1 MSRADEDL
9 RWMRR
14 CLELAARGGRAV
26 EPNPRVGSVVVKD
39 GRVLGE
45 GWHECLGGPH
55 AERKALAEVSENPRG
70 ATLYV
75 SLEPC
80 HLYGRTAPCTEAIL
94 EAGITRVV
102 YAMDDPNPA
111 ESGMSKRLL
120 QAAGLEVESGIL
132 VEEARDLNPGYLSL
146 QEHGRPFVTLKSAG
160 TLNGMLAR
168 ADGSSKWITGEE
180 ARREGHRLRAEAG
193 AVAVGAETA
202 RLDHPALD
210 LRMIDDGDSPPR
222 PVVFEGAESR
232 CPVDL
237 DWQDREPLLLV
248 PEGADRSAH
257 EAAGWKVLYLPAGEA
272 VGVDLPSALHAL
284 AAEGIAHLMV
294 EGGGRLLTSFISA
307 GLWDRWEHFVAA
319 KLFPADGRPLWTLP
333 ADGPPARIDHIEMRG
348 ENLQVSLIPEGEK

>member
-1 MSRADEDL
+1 MNRVDEDL

-39 GRVLGE
+39 GRVIGE
-45 GWHECLGGPH
+45 GWHECLGGSH
-55 AERKALAEVSENPRG
+55 AERKALGEVSEDPAG

-80 HLYGRTAPCTEAIL
+80 HLYGRTPPCTEAIL

-111 ESGMSKRLL
+111 ESGMSKSLL

-132 VEEARDLNPGYLSL
+132 MEDARELNPGYLSL
-146 QEHGRPFVTLKSAG
+146 QERGRPFITLKSAG

-168 ADGSSKWITGEE
+168 ADGSSKWITGED
-180 ARREGHRLRAEAG
+180 ARREGHRLRATAG

-210 LRMIDDGDSPPR
+210 LRLIDDTDPPPR
-222 PVVFEGAESR
+222 PVVFEGAESL

-237 DWQDREPLLLV
+237 NWQDRKPLLLV
-248 PEGADRSAH
+248 PDSTDRSAH
-257 EAAGWKVLYLPAGEA
+257 EAAGWKVLHLPKGESA
-272 VGVDLPSALHAL
+272 GVDLSAAMFAL
-284 AAEGIAHLMV
+284 ADEGIANLMV

-307 GLWDRWEHFVAA
+307 GLWDRWEHFMAA
-319 KLFPADGRPLWTLP
+319 KVFPADGRPLWTLP
-333 ADGPPARIDHIEMRG
+333 TDGPTARIKHIERRG
-348 ENLQVSLIPEGEK
+348 ENLQISLIPEGEN